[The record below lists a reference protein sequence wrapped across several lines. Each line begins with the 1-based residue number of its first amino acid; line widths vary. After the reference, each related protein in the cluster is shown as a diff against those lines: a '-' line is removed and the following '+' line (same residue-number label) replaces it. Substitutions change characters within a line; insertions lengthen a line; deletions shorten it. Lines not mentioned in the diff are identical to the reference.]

1 MRLAVRRFV
10 SIAKATTL
18 EIINE
23 PLSLLL
29 LSASLVLAVFAPA
42 FHYHQ
47 FGEATRMARDAGLSA
62 LLIGGILFSV
72 TGATRSMRRELESG
86 TAAVALSHPV
96 SRAQF
101 FLAKVCGAYAAF
113 ALFALAVGGITATM
127 VNGARLGAELAA
139 KCGDIP
145 KLWGPSY
152 ALGVTALVLPYIIGA
167 VLNRVWRFRFPL
179 TAFVLT
185 IAISMASVAYRPDLS
200 ELLRLLPAE
209 ALLWM
214 PPAFFVTAAAA
225 ASVRLRAN
233 AATAV
238 SALLVFGFLPF
249 AGNYSLSEALSKGG
263 HIPTGYVVSAALA
276 ALPGV
281 LAAAVAGL
289 ALMRSRD
296 V

>member
-1 MRLAVRRFV
+1 MRRFV
-10 SIAKATTL
+10 SIVKATTL
-18 EIINE
+18 EIANE

-29 LSASLVLAVFAPA
+29 LSASLALSVFAPA

-47 FGEATRMARDAGLSA
+47 FGEPTRMARDAGLSA

-72 TGATRSMRRELESG
+72 TGATRSMRRELEGG
-86 TAAVALSHPV
+86 TAAAALSHPV

-113 ALFALAVGGITATM
+113 ALFALAVCGVTATM

-139 KCGDIP
+139 KAGDIP
-145 KLWGPSY
+145 RLWGPSY
-152 ALGVTALVLPYIIGA
+152 ALGVASLVLPYVVGA
-167 VLNRVWRFRFPL
+167 ALNRFWGFRFPL
-179 TAFVLT
+179 TAFVFT
-185 IAISMASVAYRPDLS
+185 VAVSVASAAYRPDVP

-214 PPAFFVTAAAA
+214 PPAFFATAAAA
-225 ASVRLRAN
+225 ASVRLGTS
-233 AATAV
+233 AATVV
-238 SALLVFGFLPF
+238 SALLVLGFLPF
-249 AGNYSLSEALSKGG
+249 AGNYSLSEALSGG
-263 HIPTGYVVSAALA
+263 GRIPAGYVASAALA
-276 ALPGV
+276 AVPAV
-281 LAAAVAGL
+281 LAAAAAGL